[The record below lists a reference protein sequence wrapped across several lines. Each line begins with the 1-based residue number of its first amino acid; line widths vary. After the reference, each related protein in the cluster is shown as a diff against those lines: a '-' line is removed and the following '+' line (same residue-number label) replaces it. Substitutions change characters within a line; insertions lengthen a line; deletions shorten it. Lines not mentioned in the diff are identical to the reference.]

1 MKPGKFSPENL
12 FLYAVGAIL
21 CAWLGL
27 LTAPYLEDGLAGVV
41 RNLGSALEDP
51 LRITWCEYSLKAV
64 FLFLLFYGIALG
76 VYLSDDKNYRRRE
89 EHGSAKWGVAIVISR
104 RYADRNVCNNIIL
117 TRHVIIGLDGRKHR
131 RNLNI
136 LICGG
141 SGSGKTRFYA
151 KPNILNA
158 NTSFV
163 ILDPNGYNIRG

>member
-12 FLYAVGAIL
+12 FLYAAGAIL

-76 VYLSDDKNYRRRE
+76 VYLSDDKN
-89 EHGSAKWGVAIVISR
+89 
-104 RYADRNVCNNIIL
+104 
-117 TRHVIIGLDGRKHR
+117 
-131 RNLNI
+131 
-136 LICGG
+136 
-141 SGSGKTRFYA
+141 
-151 KPNILNA
+151 
-158 NTSFV
+158 
-163 ILDPNGYNIRG
+163 